1 MPRNKDLNEQMRK
14 ESRKKILDTAG
25 RLFSQQGYFSVRI
38 ADIARAAEMSPG
50 NIYWYYPGKEEILKA
65 ILQNVFDQ
73 MEQILVDAASWPGSG
88 LDKLTRIIDLE
99 LANMKEHGAL
109 FQIYMSILGHGGA
122 GFFKELGFDTVQIG
136 LRYHQHLSVILRQAA
151 QEGSISPIDPYALTV
166 FFFAF
171 FNGLVITYGDDWQ
184 QIPEAVIR
192 QAVLQMLGKK

>member
-1 MPRNKDLNEQMRK
+1 MPRNKDLNEQMRE
-14 ESRKKILDTAG
+14 ESRKKILDTSG

-50 NIYWYYPGKEEILKA
+50 NIYWYYPSKEEILKA
-65 ILQNVFDQ
+65 ILQNVFDR

-122 GFFKELGFDTVQIG
+122 RFFKELGFDTVQIG
-136 LRYHQHLSVILRQAA
+136 LRYHQHLSAILRQAA
-151 QEGSISPIDPYALTV
+151 QEGSISPTDPNALTV